1 MSPTTNSPT
10 PEPRHDVTEMPAF
23 KSWFAGSKVTWD
35 GRPLRVFHGTR
46 SGFEQF
52 EHRFVGQ
59 NFGDAAGFF
68 FTNNTSHD
76 VVNRGGQHRE
86 VLEDMTSAG
95 AYAENAK
102 GPGGPAIMPCYIK
115 LLNPL
120 VIDRDL
126 DGGGVLSA
134 IEGRSQP
141 AGTFIRDEVIGQGYD
156 GLIVIDRD
164 VILSNGQPEI
174 LVVATRP
181 DQIKSAIGNSGAF
194 DPGDTR
200 ITASAKTATS
210 VTLDLAWV
218 DGLRK
223 DFLTLMRNLPKV
235 QNFEQANALRQAFST
250 FRTRFHDLIF
260 ERFLNQDL
268 KHDHDLSP
276 GRAEMA
282 DSLIRSAAWSFE
294 VELQVP
300 LDTWRLSQGDDTKE
314 QAFRSYQRQAPK
326 WEAALRR
333 RAQAFWPKMRE
344 LLEFF
349 GGESRSFQVD
359 VPAQHTEE
367 LEGFPCHIQG
377 YRPQD
382 ADRMEIV
389 KAGLRR
395 YRENASSYLP
405 ILLTYQTAI
414 DIDFVPNLE
423 KGGEYLQDHVVLYA
437 TAATDPEAVARIL
450 AHEMGHHMWRAL
462 DQRVTESWSMTVRG
476 DYGELNLQELVQNWP
491 GDAWAF
497 QFGKVLGS
505 TDPILALQ
513 VEALSH
519 DRSLAELQR
528 KDDFQQ
534 LIDRGRTTLLVPQTP
549 ITGYANKNPE
559 EAFCEAIGMLVGYG
573 PRAVHE
579 RVRHWL
585 DWVLPERAKKAS
597 KMAAGDITEA
607 PAFKSWFAGS
617 QVIDAQGRPLCV
629 FHGTM
634 AAPFDTFRDG
644 DSFGHGL
651 MGAGSWFT
659 SSPDDASSYA
669 TDDVTVNHDFGPKA
683 EVLSDRYGEHGL
695 TYEKAKDMLRGPGHV
710 YPVYLAIKNPLVVGG
725 SKLEVPE
732 NVFRVAAIEADVPED
747 EVPAL
752 YRRFTQAPGGVA
764 QFEVLA
770 NAKALKVFRQ
780 VASLQNRDG
789 LVVMPSVAPRS
800 NGGAHFLVF
809 RPEQVK
815 SALANSGAFSPS
827 DGRITASKTAS
838 TKAPAEPDHDP
849 IQRRMLIQGFPIA
862 IEYPAGSTKL
872 GEDDQGNKWARLYL
886 LDYGFIEGGPCSTDG
901 ETMDV
906 YVGPHHGADY
916 VYVVNQLRKDG
927 TLDEHKVMMGFASQ
941 EQALRGYLQHYPA
954 DWAETRVGSVKPMT
968 IMEFRR
974 WLAGPGV
981 MKAAKLKTAASV
993 PQVKKIR
1000 SLRTDEGKF
1009 SVWDVDADHRRPDM
1023 FTVWEH
1029 PKGWVVRNVLIPEEL
1044 RRRGIASRTYQT
1056 LNQLSLKATGHPLRS
1071 TQERTLLSGER
1082 VIELSDMGRALWD
1095 GFVGKGL
1102 AEPDG
1107 DTYRFKRASF
1117 EQPTP
1122 EVLDRVI
1129 QEVNHFLARE
1139 PRAARLDA
1147 QDLLLKSPTWGRI
1160 GATVPPEER
1169 RLLLK
1174 RVVLEVDSWLANL
1187 PA

>member
-1 MSPTTNSPT
+1 MSPMTNPPT
-10 PEPRHDVTEMPAF
+10 PEPPKDVTETPAF
-23 KSWFAGSKVTWD
+23 KSWFAGSKIVD
-35 GRPLRVFHGTR
+35 AQGAPLVVYHGSTR
-46 SGFEQF
+46 GGISHSTTQF
-52 EHRFVGQ
+52 S
-59 NFGDAAGFF
+59 F
-68 FTNNTSHD
+68 FTPS
-76 VVNRGGQHRE
+76 RE
-86 VLEDMTSAG
+86 VATTYSVDD
-95 AYAENAK
+95 YASSRGHNPVVQAFYLQIRNPMVVDAEGNPWMRIPFEGNFYTTEVLANIAK
-102 GPGGPAIMPCYIK
+102 RRGH
-115 LLNPL
+115 
-120 VIDRDL
+120 
-126 DGGGVLSA
+126 
-134 IEGRSQP
+134 
-141 AGTFIRDEVIGQGYD
+141 D
-156 GLIVIDRD
+156 GLIIRNVEDNVNDEELAPSD
-164 VILSNGQPEI
+164 VIVTLGGR
-174 LVVATRP
+174 A
-181 DQIKSAIGNSGAF
+181 QIKSADGNVGTF
-194 DPGDTR
+194 DPQSSSVA
-200 ITASAKTATS
+200 ASKTAAP
-210 VTLDLAWV
+210 VILDFAWV

-235 QNFEQANALRQAFST
+235 QSFEQANTLRQAFST

-260 ERFLNQDL
+260 ERFLNHDL
-268 KHDHDLSP
+268 KHDHDLGS

-282 DSLIRSAAWSFE
+282 DSLIRSAAWNFE
-294 VELQVP
+294 IELQVP
-300 LDTWRLSQGDDTKE
+300 LDLWRISQGDETKE
-314 QAFRSYQRQAPK
+314 QAFRNYQRQAPK

-349 GGESRSFQVD
+349 GGESKSFQVD
-359 VPAQHTEE
+359 VPSQHTEG

-382 ADRMEIV
+382 ADRMEII

-405 ILLTYQTAI
+405 ILLTYQTPI

-423 KGGEYLQDHVVLYA
+423 KGGEYVQDHVVLYA
-437 TAATDPEAVARIL
+437 TAATDPGEVARIL

-476 DYGELNLQELVQNWP
+476 DFGELNLQELVQNWP

-513 VEALSH
+513 VEALSN
-519 DRSLAELQR
+519 DRSFSELQR
-528 KDDFQQ
+528 KEDFQQ
-534 LIDRGRTTLLVPQTP
+534 LIDQGRTTLVVPKTP

-559 EAFCEAIGMLVGYG
+559 EAFCEAIAMLVGYG

-585 DWVLPERAKKAS
+585 DWVLPETSKKAS
-597 KMAAGDITEA
+597 KTAAGDITET
-607 PAFKSWFAGS
+607 PAFKSWFGGS
-617 QVIDAQGRPLCV
+617 KVLDARGRPLRV

-634 AAPFDTFRDG
+634 AAPFDAFRDG

-659 SSPDDASSYA
+659 SSPEDASSYA
-669 TDDVTVNHDFGPKA
+669 SDDVTVNHDFGPKA

-695 TYEKAKDMLRGPGHV
+695 TYDKAKDMLRGPGHV
-710 YPVYLAIKNPLVVGG
+710 YPVYLSIKSPLVVGG
-725 SKLEVPE
+725 PKLEVAE
-732 NVFRVAAIEADVPED
+732 NVFRLAAAEADVHED
-747 EVPAL
+747 EVPGL
-752 YRRFTQAPGGVA
+752 YRRFIQASSGVA

-770 NAKALKVFRQ
+770 GAKALKVFRQ
-780 VASLQNRDG
+780 IATLQNRDG
-789 LVVMPSVAPRS
+789 LIVLPSVAPRS
-800 NGGAHFLVF
+800 KGGAHFLVF

-815 SALANSGAFSPS
+815 SAIGNSGSFDPNDA
-827 DGRITASKTAS
+827 RLTASKKAS
-838 TKAPAEPDHDP
+838 EEPDHEP
-849 IQRRMLIQGFPIA
+849 VRRRIMIQGFPIA
-862 IEYPAGSTKL
+862 IEFPAGSTKL

-927 TLDEHKVMMGFASQ
+927 SLDEHKVMMGFHSQ
-941 EQALRGYLQHYPA
+941 EEALRGYLQHYPA
-954 DWAETRVGSVKPMT
+954 DWAETRVSSVKPMS
-968 IMEFRR
+968 IMEFRK

-981 MKAAKLKTAASV
+981 MKAAKLKTAASM

-1000 SLRTDEGKF
+1000 SLRTDEGRF
-1009 SVWDVDADHRRPDM
+1009 SVWDIDAEHRRPDM

-1029 PKGWVVRNVLIPEEL
+1029 PKGWIVRNVLIPEEL
-1044 RRRGIASRTYQT
+1044 RRQGIASKTYQT

-1071 TQERTLLSGER
+1071 TQARTLLNGEQ
-1082 VIELSDMGRALWD
+1082 VLELSDQGRALWD
-1095 GFVGKGL
+1095 GLVSKDL
-1102 AEPDG
+1102 AEPEG
-1107 DTYRFKRASF
+1107 DTFRFKRASI
-1117 EQPTP
+1117 EPPTP
-1122 EVLDRVI
+1122 EVLDHVL

-1139 PRAARLDA
+1139 PKAARLDA
-1147 QDLLLKSPTWGRI
+1147 QDLLLKSPTWDRI
-1160 GATVPPEER
+1160 GASVPPEDR

-1174 RVVLEVDSWLANL
+1174 RIVLEVDSWLAAL